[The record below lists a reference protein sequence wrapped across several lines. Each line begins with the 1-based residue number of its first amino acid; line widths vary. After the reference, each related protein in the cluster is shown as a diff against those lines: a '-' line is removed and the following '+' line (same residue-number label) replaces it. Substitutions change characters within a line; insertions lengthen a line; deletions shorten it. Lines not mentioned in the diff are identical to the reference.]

1 MKNREELLTE
11 VVRQLQKNYV
21 RFVEIERIT
30 KELGDALSGDDRGS
44 VQLLFGMRQEEMD
57 RASEGRE
64 RIITILETLEEA
76 DQAELRAILNETD
89 VQKAEDFESRKIIE
103 LNGQIK
109 SRRFPLIMPWQR
121 RKTEYRSCGLQVNGK
136 ILAHGIP

>member
-1 MKNREELLTE
+1 MKYREELLTE
-11 VVRQLQKNYV
+11 VVRQLQNNYV

-109 SRRFPLIMPWQR
+109 SVLNRTISIDKVIS
-121 RKTEYRSCGLQVNGK
+121 RK
-136 ILAHGIP
+136 LAGEHSYYQ

>member
-103 LNGQIK
+103 LNGQITSVLNRTISIDK
-109 SRRFPLIMPWQR
+109 VISR
-121 RKTEYRSCGLQVNGK
+121 K
-136 ILAHGIP
+136 LAGEHSYYQ

>member
-109 SRRFPLIMPWQR
+109 SVLNRTISIDKVIS
-121 RKTEYRSCGLQVNGK
+121 RK
-136 ILAHGIP
+136 LAGEHSDRKSVV

>member
-11 VVRQLQKNYV
+11 VLRQLQKNYV
-21 RFVEIERIT
+21 RFVEIEKLT
-30 KELGDALSGDDRGS
+30 KELGDALSLDDRES
-44 VQLLFGMRQEEMD
+44 IQLLFGMRKEEMD

-64 RIITILETLEEA
+64 RIITILEALEEA
-76 DQAELRAILNETD
+76 DQTELRAILNETD

-109 SRRFPLIMPWQR
+109 NVLNRTISIDKVISR
-121 RKTEYRSCGLQVNGK
+121 K
-136 ILAHGIP
+136 LAGEHSYYQ

>member
-64 RIITILETLEEA
+64 RIVTILETLEEA

-109 SRRFPLIMPWQR
+109 SVLNRTISIDKVIS
-121 RKTEYRSCGLQVNGK
+121 RK
-136 ILAHGIP
+136 LAGEHSYYQ

>member
-11 VVRQLQKNYV
+11 VLRQLQKNYV
-21 RFVEIERIT
+21 RFVEVEKLT
-30 KELGDALSGDDRGS
+30 KELGDALSLDDRES
-44 VQLLFGMRQEEMD
+44 IQLLLGMRKEEMD

-64 RIITILETLEEA
+64 RIITILEALEEA
-76 DQAELRAILNETD
+76 DQTELRAILNETD

-109 SRRFPLIMPWQR
+109 NVLNRTISIDKVISR
-121 RKTEYRSCGLQVNGK
+121 K
-136 ILAHGIP
+136 LAGEHSYYQ

>member
-11 VVRQLQKNYV
+11 VLRQLQKNYV
-21 RFVEIERIT
+21 RFVEIEKLT
-30 KELGDALSGDDRGS
+30 KELGDALSLDDRES
-44 VQLLFGMRQEEMD
+44 IQLLFGMRKEEMD

-64 RIITILETLEEA
+64 RIITILEALEEA
-76 DQAELRAILNETD
+76 DQTELRAILNETD

-109 SRRFPLIMPWQR
+109 NILNRTISIDKVISR
-121 RKTEYRSCGLQVNGK
+121 K
-136 ILAHGIP
+136 LAGEHSYYQ

>member
-11 VVRQLQKNYV
+11 VLRQLQKNYV
-21 RFVEIERIT
+21 RFVEIEKLT
-30 KELGDALSGDDRGS
+30 KELGDALSLDDRES
-44 VQLLFGMRQEEMD
+44 IQLLFGMRKEEMD

-64 RIITILETLEEA
+64 RIITILGALEEA

-109 SRRFPLIMPWQR
+109 NVLNRTISIDKVISR
-121 RKTEYRSCGLQVNGK
+121 K
-136 ILAHGIP
+136 LAGEHSYYQ

>member
-44 VQLLFGMRQEEMD
+44 VQLLFGMRQE
-57 RASEGRE
+57 
-64 RIITILETLEEA
+64 
-76 DQAELRAILNETD
+76 
-89 VQKAEDFESRKIIE
+89 F
-103 LNGQIK
+103 
-109 SRRFPLIMPWQR
+109 
-121 RKTEYRSCGLQVNGK
+121 
-136 ILAHGIP
+136 

>member
-30 KELGDALSGDDRGS
+30 KELGDALSGDDSGS

-109 SRRFPLIMPWQR
+109 SVLNRTISIDKVIS
-121 RKTEYRSCGLQVNGK
+121 RK
-136 ILAHGIP
+136 LAGEHSYYQ

>member
-1 MKNREELLTE
+1 
-11 VVRQLQKNYV
+11 
-21 RFVEIERIT
+21 
-30 KELGDALSGDDRGS
+30 
-44 VQLLFGMRQEEMD
+44 MD

-64 RIITILETLEEA
+64 RIIKILETLEEA

-109 SRRFPLIMPWQR
+109 SVLNRTISIDKVIS
-121 RKTEYRSCGLQVNGK
+121 RK
-136 ILAHGIP
+136 LAGEHSYYQ

>member
-109 SRRFPLIMPWQR
+109 SVLNRTISIDKVIS
-121 RKTEYRSCGLQVNGK
+121 RK
-136 ILAHGIP
+136 LAGEIGRAHV

>member
-109 SRRFPLIMPWQR
+109 SVLNRTISIDKVIS
-121 RKTEYRSCGLQVNGK
+121 RK
-136 ILAHGIP
+136 LAGEHSYYQ

>member
-11 VVRQLQKNYV
+11 VLRQLQKNYV
-21 RFVEIERIT
+21 RFVEIEKLT
-30 KELGDALSGDDRGS
+30 KELGDALSLDDRES
-44 VQLLFGMRQEEMD
+44 IQLLFGMRKEEMD

-64 RIITILETLEEA
+64 RIITILEALEEA

-109 SRRFPLIMPWQR
+109 NILNRTISIDKVISR
-121 RKTEYRSCGLQVNGK
+121 K
-136 ILAHGIP
+136 LAGEHSYYQ

>member
-64 RIITILETLEEA
+64 RIITILGTLEEA

-109 SRRFPLIMPWQR
+109 SVLNRTISIDKVIS
-121 RKTEYRSCGLQVNGK
+121 RK
-136 ILAHGIP
+136 LAGEHSYYQ

>member
-103 LNGQIK
+103 LNGQTK
-109 SRRFPLIMPWQR
+109 SVLNRTISIDKVIS
-121 RKTEYRSCGLQVNGK
+121 RK
-136 ILAHGIP
+136 LAGEHSYYQ

>member
-11 VVRQLQKNYV
+11 VLRQLQKNYV
-21 RFVEIERIT
+21 RFVEIEKLT
-30 KELGDALSGDDRGS
+30 KELGDALSLDDRES
-44 VQLLFGMRQEEMD
+44 IQLLFGMRKEEMD

-64 RIITILETLEEA
+64 RIITILEALEEA
-76 DQAELRAILNETD
+76 DQAELRVILNETD

-109 SRRFPLIMPWQR
+109 NILNRTISIDKVISR
-121 RKTEYRSCGLQVNGK
+121 K
-136 ILAHGIP
+136 LAGEHSYYQ